1 MNLMFD
7 GLPGVLYMMDDIT
20 VFGNSREEQDEGED
34 AKVKA
39 VLKGLEEN
47 GVSLNFW
54 KCEFLKFSV
63 SYLGHVISA
72 QSNYSDQ
79 AIWEI
84 WQS

>member
-1 MNLMFD
+1 MFD

-47 GVSLNFW
+47 GVSLNF
-54 KCEFLKFSV
+54 
-63 SYLGHVISA
+63 
-72 QSNYSDQ
+72 
-79 AIWEI
+79 
-84 WQS
+84 